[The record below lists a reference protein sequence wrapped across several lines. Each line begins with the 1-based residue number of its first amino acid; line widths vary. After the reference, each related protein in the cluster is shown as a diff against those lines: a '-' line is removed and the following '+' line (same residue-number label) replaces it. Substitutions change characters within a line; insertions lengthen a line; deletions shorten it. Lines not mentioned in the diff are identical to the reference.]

1 MSRIHVLAISIC
13 LIAGVFAGEYDL
25 NKVLELAEK
34 NNKDIQLA
42 KAELKIAS
50 AEKLSAVSTALPQL
64 EVTGGYNR
72 NLQENTIIFP
82 FNPLTGAEERT
93 LFPISFKN
101 EYAMNAVLRQTLFSF
116 QAGYA
121 IQAARYLNKLTT
133 NTYEFTRQQVY
144 SGVKSAFYGA
154 LLQKEV
160 WRVAQDSEKS
170 ALDNYKD
177 IKFKFDN
184 GIVSEFELLQS
195 EARWQSSIPEASR
208 AKRDYQLS
216 LNNLKNLV
224 GIPIEEEIV
233 LTGSLDRFPALPEMI
248 SPEEA
253 YETRADYNALVWEKK
268 LREKNVSAQRANFYP
283 TLEGSA
289 TYTYTAAS
297 DDFALDNDNDNII
310 LGLSLNIPIF
320 SGGNTIAQVRR
331 ASAEVD
337 KVTTR
342 LNDSKRTI
350 QIELN
355 NLHLQMRE
363 AFERIN
369 AGQKAVIA
377 SRRAFEIAETR
388 MANGLATQLELK
400 DSRLAMDQAQL
411 GYYSAIFDYLNAFF
425 AWEVATGRKGFDN
438 E

>member
-1 MSRIHVLAISIC
+1 MSRINMLFMSMLLMVSA
-13 LIAGVFAGEYDL
+13 FAGEYDL
-25 NKVLELAEK
+25 KKVLELAEK
-34 NNKDIQLA
+34 QNGDIQLA
-42 KAELKIAS
+42 RAELKVAS

-64 EVTGGYNR
+64 EINGGYNR
-72 NLQENTIIFP
+72 NVQENRISL
-82 FNPLTGAEERT
+82 PLGPNNS
-93 LFPISFKN
+93 LIQVPISFSN
-101 EYAMNAVLRQTLFSF
+101 EYSMNAVLRQTLFSF

-121 IQAARYLNKLTT
+121 IQAARYLNKLTS
-133 NTYEFTRQQVY
+133 NTFEYTRQQVF
-144 SGVKSAFYGA
+144 SGVKTAFYAA

-160 WRVAQDSEKS
+160 WRVSQDSENS

-208 AKRDYQLS
+208 AKRDYLLA

-233 LTGSLDRFPALPEMI
+233 LTGSLERFPSLPEMVTA
-248 SPEEA
+248 EAA
-253 YETRADYNALVWEKK
+253 YETRADYNALKWEKK

-289 TYTYTAAS
+289 TYTYTAFS
-297 DDFALDNDNDNII
+297 NDFKIENENDNII

-320 SGGNTIAQVRR
+320 SGGSTVAQVRR
-331 ASAEVD
+331 ARAEVD

-342 LNDSKRTI
+342 LNDSKRSI
-350 QIELN
+350 QIELS

-363 AFERIN
+363 AHERIT
-369 AGQKAVIA
+369 ASQKAVIA

-388 MANGLATQLELK
+388 MENGLATQLELK
-400 DSRLAMDQAQL
+400 DSRLALDQSQL
-411 GYYSAIFDYLNAFF
+411 GYYSAIFDYLNSFF
-425 AWEVATGRKGFDN
+425 AWEVATGEKGFN
-438 E
+438 VE